1 MTEKIKGPVANAAAE
16 EITLDNVYAL
26 TLFQLRQELT
36 RRGIF
41 DEVFGYD
48 GEKRHINFEA
58 CLQVLVAELVK
69 EEEARQAAHAA
80 ELAEKQRGE
89 ATTDHPEGETLQARL
104 QREKAERKRL
114 AQERSAQRMKDKAYL
129 EKKKE
134 LNKSGTAEAEE
145 AKQRRKA
152 ELEAVTAAPPTVTE
166 ESDSGAGGVHKF
178 RQRVEKEID
187 VA

>member
-1 MTEKIKGPVANAAAE
+1 
-16 EITLDNVYAL
+16 
-26 TLFQLRQELT
+26 
-36 RRGIF
+36 
-41 DEVFGYD
+41 
-48 GEKRHINFEA
+48 
-58 CLQVLVAELVK
+58 
-69 EEEARQAAHAA
+69 
-80 ELAEKQRGE
+80 
-89 ATTDHPEGETLQARL
+89 
-104 QREKAERKRL
+104 
-114 AQERSAQRMKDKAYL
+114 MKDKAYL